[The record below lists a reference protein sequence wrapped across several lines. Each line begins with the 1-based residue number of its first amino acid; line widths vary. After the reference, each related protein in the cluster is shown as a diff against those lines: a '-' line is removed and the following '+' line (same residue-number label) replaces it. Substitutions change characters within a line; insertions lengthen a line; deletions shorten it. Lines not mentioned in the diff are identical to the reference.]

1 MLIYNSNTIDGFSGV
16 PDDKQFK
23 EFFETVEKICEIES
37 EKDIV
42 EQKIQNISDFLM
54 NPNPNPKPQDIQN
67 LDEAKKMIN
76 NV

>member
-1 MLIYNSNTIDGFSGV
+1 MLIYNGNTIDGFSGV

-42 EQKIQNISDFLM
+42 EQKI
-54 NPNPNPKPQDIQN
+54 
-67 LDEAKKMIN
+67 
-76 NV
+76 

>member
-42 EQKIQNISDFLM
+42 EGKI
-54 NPNPNPKPQDIQN
+54 
-67 LDEAKKMIN
+67 
-76 NV
+76 